1 MHEDADILVLEKP
14 VGLITA
20 DPNTGR
26 FDGPRSAK
34 TLFDL
39 VKKYTA
45 GKSKKRRGSPPSC
58 YIIHRLDKDASGL
71 IVFAKTPEAFARLK
85 EHLKSKR
92 IGREYLAVAEGIVG
106 SKGDEGTIDLPI
118 RDDSPDRGPDPN
130 RPAVTHYRVLES
142 AGDRTLLEVRLE
154 TGRKNQIRA
163 HFSMTGHPLI
173 GDGRFNAG
181 TNPIG
186 RLGLHAWRLAFE
198 HPRTGREM
206 IFEAPP
212 PASFHRAV
220 GLKSLPTSGSA
231 SPSTP
236 ATERP
241 AHNKSDTSWEPVA
254 NWYDTLLEDQGSDH
268 HRDTIFPGVLRLLAL
283 QPGARFLD
291 VACGQGQL
299 CRLLNDS
306 GVDAVGIDASPS
318 LIERAQ
324 VRSAD
329 GARSP
334 MFTVCDARTLE
345 KSGLAPTSFDAA
357 ACVMA
362 LSNIEPI
369 EPVLKGIARL
379 LKPNSAFVLV
389 ITHPAFRAIGG
400 TSWGWDDQRRR
411 QFRRVDAY
419 LSPTRSDIATHP
431 GKAARGQ
438 KGGDLKTVTFH
449 RPIGHYVR
457 ALASAGLYIDALEEW
472 PSTRTSDSGP
482 RASEENRSR
491 REIPLFL
498 AVRAR
503 RTM

>member
-14 VGLITA
+14 VGLIGRS
-20 DPNTGR
+20 NTGR

-45 GKSKKRRGSPPSC
+45 ESRKRRGSPSPATSLPTRQGRFWT
-58 YIIHRLDKDASGL
+58 HRLC
-71 IVFAKTPEAFARLK
+71 KTPRPSWLK

-198 HPRTGREM
+198 HPRTGRDT

-231 SPSTP
+231 APSTP

-268 HRDTIFPGVLRLLAL
+268 HRDTILPGVLRLLARSR
-283 QPGARFLD
+283 PGFLD

-306 GVDAVGIDASPS
+306 VLTPWGSTLRRVSSSEPKF
-318 LIERAQ
+318 
-324 VRSAD
+324 VRPTALAHRCGLRRPHAGEVRL
-329 GARSP
+329 GA
-334 MFTVCDARTLE
+334 
-345 KSGLAPTSFDAA
+345 TSFDAA
-357 ACVMA
+357 ACVMGSRT
-362 LSNIEPI
+362 SNQSNRCSKNRTTAQAQQ
-369 EPVLKGIARL
+369 LRL
-379 LKPNSAFVLV
+379 GHHAPGV
-389 ITHPAFRAIGG
+389 P
-400 TSWGWDDQRRR
+400 RRR
-411 QFRRVDAY
+411 HFMGV
-419 LSPTRSDIATHP
+419 
-431 GKAARGQ
+431 G
-438 KGGDLKTVTFH
+438 
-449 RPIGHYVR
+449 
-457 ALASAGLYIDALEEW
+457 
-472 PSTRTSDSGP
+472 
-482 RASEENRSR
+482 
-491 REIPLFL
+491 
-498 AVRAR
+498 
-503 RTM
+503 